1 MKSLNTSRWSILLL
15 AAMTLNASDHDV
27 PFATRVVSMEY
38 PRLAALAQI
47 TGTAVLRVGIDS
59 TGKVV
64 IAKALSGHPI
74 LVKGAAENIKLWRF
88 LPGRSSGEKAVTEFD
103 FTYVFKLTDGSDTSR
118 PCSALTYEYPDKVT
132 VVSEAPQVEP

>member
-1 MKSLNTSRWSILLL
+1 MKLLNTSRWSILLL
-15 AAMTLNASDHDV
+15 AAMTLNASNYDV

-38 PRLAALAQI
+38 PRLAAMARI

-59 TGKVV
+59 AGKVV
-64 IAKALSGHPI
+64 IANGLSGHPI
-74 LVKGAAENIKLWRF
+74 LVKGAVENIKLWRF
-88 LPGRSSGEKAVTEFD
+88 SPGRSSGEKAASEFD

-132 VVSEAPQVEP
+132 VESEALHWEP

>member
-1 MKSLNTSRWSILLL
+1 MKLLNTSRWGVLLL
-15 AAMTLNASDHDV
+15 AAVALNASNRDV

-38 PRLAALAQI
+38 PRLAAGARI

-64 IAKALSGHPI
+64 IANGLSGHPI
-74 LVKGAAENIKLWRF
+74 LVKGAEENIKLWRF
-88 LPGRSSGEKAVTEFD
+88 SPGRSSGEKAVSEFD

-132 VVSEAPQVEP
+132 IVSEAPPLNP